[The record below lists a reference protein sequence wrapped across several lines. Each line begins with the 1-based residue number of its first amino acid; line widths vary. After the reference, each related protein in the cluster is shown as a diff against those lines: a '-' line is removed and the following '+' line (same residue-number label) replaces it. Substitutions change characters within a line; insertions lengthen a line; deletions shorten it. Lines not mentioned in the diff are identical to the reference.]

1 MSLAIVTPSST
12 RAVSVEEAKQ
22 WTGVPVDDDDIRILA
37 LIDAATSHIEDFIRG
52 TINQTVYDYRL
63 RGFDNSIYLPNPPL
77 VSVASVKYIDVDG
90 VEQTLATSVYDFD
103 VNKTPGEIRLAYDQS
118 WPSLRDVENNVTI
131 RYTAGYTA
139 VPEKIKLAILMLV
152 DHWYEHRGAISELR
166 LSGNPYGFESLLNTF
181 KQFKF

>member
-118 WPSLRDVENNVTI
+118 
-131 RYTAGYTA
+131 
-139 VPEKIKLAILMLV
+139 
-152 DHWYEHRGAISELR
+152 
-166 LSGNPYGFESLLNTF
+166 
-181 KQFKF
+181 